1 MVAVN
6 IIISLLVII
15 ILQFAGMLVFSWM
28 TPFDDLE
35 ELRQGN
41 AAVGLA
47 MGGKFLST
55 AVILG
60 VAAFTNSSIWHMGM
74 WFLIGYA
81 CLLAAYWIFEWA
93 TPNLTLHEQLQKGNI
108 AVGILLACV
117 YVGMGFAVSSLII

>member
-15 ILQFAGMLVFSWM
+15 VLQFMGMVIFSWM
-28 TPFDDLE
+28 TPFDDME

-41 AAVGLA
+41 TAVGLA
-47 MGGKFLST
+47 MGGKFIGT
-55 AVILG
+55 AIILG
-60 VAAFTNSSIWHMGM
+60 VSAFTNSSIWHMGM

-81 CLLAAYWIFEWA
+81 CLMAAYWLFEWA
-93 TPNLTLHEQLQKGNI
+93 TPNLTLHEQLKKGNMG
-108 AVGILLACV
+108 VGILLACV